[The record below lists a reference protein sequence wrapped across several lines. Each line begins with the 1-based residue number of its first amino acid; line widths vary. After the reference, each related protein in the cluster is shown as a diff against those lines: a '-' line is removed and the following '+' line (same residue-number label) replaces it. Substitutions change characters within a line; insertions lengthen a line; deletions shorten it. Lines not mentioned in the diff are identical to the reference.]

1 MRLVYAKYEIEIQLR
16 ENEVYTLVLEQ
27 PVVFTDFL
35 RNLMAQ
41 INGMEGEL
49 ILSEGDQQ
57 LSLAKNAVLISNPL
71 MVDSNEKR
79 VLTKL
84 YKELDQNVKNLMY
97 EKYSMISAELLQ
109 FMEDMTATVPYQLS
123 TETDLNIMALLKAY
137 DVKIALEEND
147 PLERLIDYLRAFSS
161 ICGIRVFVILN
172 LKHFFTED
180 QVVQLYEFCF
190 YSKIFLINL
199 EGQKNY
205 TLPEERCVIIDKDFC
220 FITPEYC

>member
-1 MRLVYAKYEIEIQLR
+1 MRLIYAKYEIEIQLR

-27 PVVFTDFL
+27 PAAFIDFL

-41 INGMEGEL
+41 IDGMEGEL

-57 LSLAKNAVLISNPL
+57 LSFAKNAVLISNPL

-79 VLTKL
+79 VLTRL

-97 EKYSMISAELLQ
+97 EKYSMVSSELLQ
-109 FMEDMTATVPYQLS
+109 FMEDMTATMPYQLS

-137 DVKIALEEND
+137 DVKIAVEGND
-147 PLERLIDYLRAFSS
+147 PLERLIDYLRALSS

-172 LKHFFTED
+172 LKHFFTVD
-180 QVVQLYEFCF
+180 QVAQLYEFCF

-205 TLPEERCVIIDKDFC
+205 ILPEEKCVIIDKDLC
-220 FITPEYC
+220 FITSEYR